1 VSYENILTKSE
12 LAESRLITGRL
23 NVHMRVSICSSLIGL
38 VALGVSFAASAQQT
52 GESVIRTGR
61 VSEDFYAAGGQV
73 TVSAD
78 VEGDVIVAGGRVV
91 VDRRVAGDVMAAGG
105 FVELRANVQDDVR
118 AAGGFVT
125 VGGDIGGDLI
135 AAGGTLNI
143 LPDARV
149 SGRTWISAGQLEV
162 EGRLDKG
169 LRAAAGSIRIAGEV
183 NGDVEL
189 VADRVSVLP
198 GAKIHGDI
206 HYTGRHE
213 PVISAGAE
221 VTGQVKYE
229 PLKAGL
235 PAHAPAAWSVA
246 IVSVLSL
253 MLTGVV
259 LFLMFPGFAYGAA
272 QAIVNDAWRCL
283 GLGLAVLIMGPIV
296 ALLLFVTVIGIPLG
310 VIILAAYIVFLIAGY
325 LTSALFLGELGLR
338 WWGKDTQASAGLRA
352 LSIAVAVLALS
363 IIGWIPFLGTLAT
376 LAALVFGLGAL
387 KLQVIRRYST
397 AGRGP
402 GRAKAVRRKKSS

>member
-12 LAESRLITGRL
+12 LAESRFITGRL
-23 NVHMRVSICSSLIGL
+23 NVHMRVSVCSLLIGL
-38 VALGVSFAASAQQT
+38 VTLGVSFAASAQQT

-78 VEGDVIVAGGRVV
+78 VEGDVVVAGGRIV
-91 VDRRVAGDVMAAGG
+91 VDQRVAGDVMAAGG
-105 FVELRANVQDDVR
+105 FVELGANVQDDVR

-125 VGGDIGGDLI
+125 VSGTIGGDLI

-149 SGRTWISAGQLEV
+149 SGRTWVSGGQLEV
-162 EGRLDKG
+162 AGHLDKG
-169 LRAAAGSIRIAGEV
+169 LRAAAGSIRIAGEI

-206 HYTGRHE
+206 HYTGRHK

-221 VTGQVKYE
+221 VTGQVNYE
-229 PLKAGL
+229 PFKAGL
-235 PAHAPAAWSVA
+235 PAHAPAAWSAA

-259 LFLMFPGFAYGAA
+259 LFLMFPSFAHGAA
-272 QAIVNDAWRCL
+272 QAIVSDVWKCL

-296 ALLLFVTVIGIPLG
+296 ALLLFMTVIGIPLG
-310 VIILAAYIVFLIAGY
+310 VIILATYVVFLIAGY

-338 WWGKDTQASAGLRA
+338 WSGKDMQASTGLRV
-352 LSIAVAVLALS
+352 LSIAVAVFALS
-363 IIGWIPFLGTLAT
+363 TIGWIPFLGTFAT
-376 LAALVFGLGAL
+376 LAALLFGLGAV

-397 AGRGP
+397 AGGRT
-402 GRAKAVRRKKSS
+402 GRAKAVRRKRSS